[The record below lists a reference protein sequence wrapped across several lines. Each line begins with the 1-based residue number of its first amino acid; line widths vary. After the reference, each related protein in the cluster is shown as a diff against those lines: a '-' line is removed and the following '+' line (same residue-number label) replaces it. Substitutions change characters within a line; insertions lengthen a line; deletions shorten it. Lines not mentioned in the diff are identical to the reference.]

1 VSDVRTGWVIQF
13 KIRLNGIIRD
23 QWYDLA
29 RKLNNAT
36 LNDEDEIALWR
47 WSKSKSFTV
56 KSVYEH
62 LTSNGSGND
71 YRSAWKARI
80 PEKTKLFM
88 WLVEHKS
95 ILTKDN
101 MLRRKWKGNPGC
113 YIFVM
118 HLKLLI
124 TCYLNV
130 LSLR

>member
-71 YRSAWKARI
+71 YRSTWKARI

-101 MLRRKWKGNPGC
+101 MLRRKWKGNPG
-113 YIFVM
+113 
-118 HLKLLI
+118 
-124 TCYLNV
+124 
-130 LSLR
+130 